1 MRRRPQIARA
11 LRPRGVVFL
20 TTHQTFKL
28 HGYPFD
34 YFRFS
39 TRALEALFEP
49 ALGVDVNASWYEH
62 EAMYVGDPNAP
73 KVFHPHTPVDAPN
86 AERSWI
92 IVSIFATKRARTP
105 AWTDE
110 YPYLVDSE
118 DT

>member
-1 MRRRPQIARA
+1 
-11 LRPRGVVFL
+11 
-20 TTHQTFKL
+20 
-28 HGYPFD
+28 
-34 YFRFS
+34 
-39 TRALEALFEP
+39 
-49 ALGVDVNASWYEH
+49 
-62 EAMYVGDPNAP
+62 MYVGDPNAP